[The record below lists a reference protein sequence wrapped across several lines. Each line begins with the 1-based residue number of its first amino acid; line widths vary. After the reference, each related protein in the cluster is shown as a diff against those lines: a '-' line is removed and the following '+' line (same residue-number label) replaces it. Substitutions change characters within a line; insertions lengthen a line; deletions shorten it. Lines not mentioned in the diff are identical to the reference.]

1 MVKTGRAFAQQLSDK
16 RSDVVPTVGFDGP
29 PLDTSANTYVLFLDM
44 QEVEELVLCK
54 QVVNQAKKHLRNP
67 VLGPGDVHD
76 WDGLEAANWGGS
88 LIYDAQD
95 NLFKMWY
102 VGRDIKGARDGNHR
116 GAIGYAVSE
125 DGVVWHKPMLGLYE
139 FNGRKDNSICF
150 RAPDS
155 QANHFSVVKDPR
167 ENNPQRRYQAL
178 AKMKVVLGDATV
190 TRHVPYYS
198 ADGVRWN
205 RGGEFVEV
213 PTTADTGYIVIDDE
227 APPEQRFRAYG
238 QHTCCTGP
246 DIESL
251 KFVGDVISPGDG
263 AEHEIHFVYTA
274 RYRNQ
279 YPMLYDYNCH
289 RAYYSRADRRDAER
303 QKYLLG
309 RMSLERGELPAEEPD
324 SNYQTYT
331 GDIRLA
337 TARDPLGKFKRIG
350 PRQPVV
356 ACGERAEWDSGFLVL
371 GGECFF
377 EHNGQ
382 ILIFY
387 SGLNETNA
395 SAFPGITGSPIG
407 TGLATLPI
415 DGFTYLCAEDP
426 ISRGTMTTKPIQV
439 KNAGNVHLSIN
450 VSHTLPWRDWIEV
463 EILDAKTSRPIP
475 GYGREEARVMEDG
488 TRRIVRWPEHA
499 TLAGVNASHMR
510 LRFHFYGQARLYSY
524 TFTKT

>member
-1 MVKTGRAFAQQLSDK
+1 MAETGNAVAQQLRDRKLDSEA
-16 RSDVVPTVGFDGP
+16 TVGSGGA

-44 QEVEELVLCK
+44 REVEDLVLCR
-54 QVVNQAKKHLRNP
+54 QVVNRAKKHSQNP
-67 VLGPGDVHD
+67 VFGPGDFHD
-76 WDGLEAANWGGS
+76 WDGAEACNWGGS
-88 LIYDAQD
+88 LIYDVED
-95 NLFKMWY
+95 KVFKMWY
-102 VGRDIKGARDGNHR
+102 VGRDVKGTTSGEFQ

-125 DGVVWHKPMLGLYE
+125 DGVVWHKPKLGLYE

-155 QANHFSVVKDPR
+155 LANHFSVVKDPN
-167 ENNPQRRYQAL
+167 EPNPQRRYQAL
-178 AKMKVVLGDATV
+178 EKRKVTLGDV
-190 TRHVPYYS
+190 TTARHFPHYS
-198 ADGVRWN
+198 ADGVHWN

-213 PTTADTGYIVIDDE
+213 PTTADTGYIVIDED

-251 KFVGDVISPGDG
+251 KFVGDVISPADG
-263 AEHEIHFVYTA
+263 AEHEIHFLYTK
-274 RYRNQ
+274 RYRNE
-279 YPMLYDYNCH
+279 YPMLYDYNYH
-289 RAYYSRADRRDAER
+289 RPYYSRPDRRDAGR
-303 QKYLLG
+303 QEYLHG
-309 RMSLERGELPAEEPD
+309 RMSLERGDLPPEEPD
-324 SNYQTYT
+324 SDYQIYT

-337 TARDPLGKFKRIG
+337 AARDPLGKFKRIG
-350 PRQPVV
+350 QRQPVV
-356 ACGERAEWDSGFLVL
+356 ARGERGEWDSGFLVL

-387 SGLNETNA
+387 AGLNETNA
-395 SAFPGITGSPIG
+395 SAFPGITGGPIS

-439 KNAGNVHLSIN
+439 KNAGNVQLSIN

-475 GYGREEARVMEDG
+475 GYGREEARVMEDAA
-488 TRRIVRWPEHA
+488 RHIVRWPEHA